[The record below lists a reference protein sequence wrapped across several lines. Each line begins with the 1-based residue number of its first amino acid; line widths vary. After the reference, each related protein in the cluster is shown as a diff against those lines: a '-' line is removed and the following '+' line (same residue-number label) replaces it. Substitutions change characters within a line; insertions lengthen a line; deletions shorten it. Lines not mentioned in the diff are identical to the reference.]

1 MAKRLEEKVNSHR
14 GFKANL
20 TRKLNSAD
28 RLLAQ
33 ATSLPPSRTVFDQL
47 TDAQD
52 SITKAYESVE
62 QSIRELQSID
72 DPKEFEA
79 YEDKLNDE
87 FVRSSKMKEALTEV
101 IVDYETTLAPKQQ
114 QVPYVQAGGPRT
126 KPNETLKPKPLTRE
140 NNPVELRAWVERFT
154 AFFISSRLSEATE
167 VEQQAHFK
175 ACLDAYLNSR
185 LHQHIKPNTPI
196 LPDPTSLDRSCI
208 ELLQD
213 EFLVQ
218 HPLFSRRLDFFNF
231 KQSSG
236 QAFTDW
242 YQKLRKKGDEA
253 DLAAMTVDDLYTMRC
268 FTGVTDPEL
277 KREFLKQPKKDSA
290 TLTETADNYE
300 MARRYVKAM
309 GTPAA
314 NNTATRKKGN
324 NPGNT
329 GRMGGNGATNAV
341 SNDDSRAKQ
350 IFKEGKCFRCGHK
363 VDNRKEHAI
372 DCKAKDHT
380 CRHCGKVGHYPS
392 VCLTGGAQA
401 SGQSRGRSQTRG
413 NTQTRSN
420 SIKPATP
427 TNNNTGNSGEIE
439 PVTSANATKA

>member
-242 YQKLRKKGDEA
+242 YQKLRKK
-253 DLAAMTVDDLYTMRC
+253 
-268 FTGVTDPEL
+268 
-277 KREFLKQPKKDSA
+277 DSA